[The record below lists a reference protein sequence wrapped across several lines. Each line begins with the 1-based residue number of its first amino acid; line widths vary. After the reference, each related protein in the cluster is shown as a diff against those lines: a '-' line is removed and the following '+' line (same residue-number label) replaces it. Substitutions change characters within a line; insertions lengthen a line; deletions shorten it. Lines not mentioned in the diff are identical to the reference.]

1 MLHRTLIGRAGPVL
15 ALLLVITVPVMATT
29 VQYSDRPSW
38 EAATPGFTNIDF
50 EGIVTEQGGWASYS
64 DAAGLTVADVQF
76 IGLVPPSSYALY
88 VVNPV
93 PGSDYD
99 FESGSLLKGPYYF
112 TGTSKLIVNLPA
124 GVTSFGADLMTLDD
138 SNPATFTVHLSTGE
152 EWTDI
157 ATAARPTRTF
167 FGVTSD
173 TAITQ
178 IDFVLTSGTNS
189 VTYAGLD
196 NFSYGVADLGGG
208 GEDPAETPEAATMI
222 LVGTGL
228 IAVFGFRRRRFQ
240 SAV

>member
-167 FGVTSD
+167 FGV
-173 TAITQ
+173 
-178 IDFVLTSGTNS
+178 
-189 VTYAGLD
+189 